1 MAIFMMII
9 SMLVLGMVSIIV
21 LLMMENLVSV
31 MMWILDDIMMII
43 TMNNSI
49 GIMVLVRMVTLM
61 RITWK
66 IVVLKG
72 IMG

>member
-1 MAIFMMII
+1 MVIFMMII
-9 SMLVLGMVSIIV
+9 SMLGMFSIIV

-43 TMNNSI
+43 TMSNSI
-49 GIMVLVRMVTLM
+49 RIMVLVRMVTLM

>member
-1 MAIFMMII
+1 MVIFMMII
-9 SMLVLGMVSIIV
+9 SMLGMFSIIV

-43 TMNNSI
+43 TMSNSI
-49 GIMVLVRMVTLM
+49 RIMVLVRMVTLM

-66 IVVLKG
+66 IVELKG

>member
-43 TMNNSI
+43 TMSNSI
-49 GIMVLVRMVTLM
+49 RIMVLVRMVTLM

-66 IVVLKG
+66 IVLLKG